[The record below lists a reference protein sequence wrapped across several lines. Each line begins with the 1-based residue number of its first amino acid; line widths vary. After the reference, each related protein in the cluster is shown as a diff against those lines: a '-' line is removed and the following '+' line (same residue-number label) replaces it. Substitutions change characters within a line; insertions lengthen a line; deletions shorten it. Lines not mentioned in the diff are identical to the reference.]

1 MSVHKLSLNRQLIV
15 AFASNLL
22 QSNTSNKILVSNT
35 EENSNYIFEK
45 IKKGS
50 DTFITTNTGE
60 CFSLQR
66 KPGDDIFILSDYEN
80 KQHFGFRKKSNNKV
94 IAFDYTSLSLYDI
107 QKKKN
112 TFSFINVLGEP
123 EQSFTVQSA

>member
-80 KQHFGFRKKSNNKV
+80 KQHFGFRKK
-94 IAFDYTSLSLYDI
+94 I
-107 QKKKN
+107 
-112 TFSFINVLGEP
+112 
-123 EQSFTVQSA
+123 EQ